1 MSAYCSEPRAN
12 LSACISRYTCVQN
25 IVALPL
31 FDILFAL
38 QGEQITDVRKP
49 ISKLNI
55 EDKGAGL
62 NQGHNRF
69 DSSAGTVII
78 VNSRG

>member
-1 MSAYCSEPRAN
+1 
-12 LSACISRYTCVQN
+12 
-25 IVALPL
+25 L

-55 EDKGAGL
+55 EAKGAGL

-69 DSSAGTVII
+69 DSSAGTVIMI
-78 VNSRG
+78 NSRG